1 MTEPKQADQA
11 RAAVRTAALGLLAR
25 REHSKLELEQ
35 KLNRRGF
42 STVLIDSELEKL
54 TEQELLS
61 EQRFAEQ
68 FTASRIRKNQGPM
81 KILAELGRRGIDRHT
96 ANRVLGDATAD
107 WPAMAAQVICGM
119 GLDLDA
125 EKREVQQTI
134 YRRLHNRGYRHDHI
148 KQALRLL

>member
-1 MTEPKQADQA
+1 MSEPKQADQA

-25 REHSKLELEQ
+25 REHSQQEIKQ
-35 KLNRRGF
+35 KLIRRGF
-42 STVLIDSELEKL
+42 DEHLIGLVLVKL
-54 TEQELLS
+54 ADQDLLS

-68 FTASRIRKNQGPM
+68 FAASRIRRKQGPM

-96 ANRVLGDATAD
+96 ANQVLGDVTAD
-107 WPAMAAQVICGM
+107 WPAMAAQVISGM

>member
-1 MTEPKQADQA
+1 MSKTDRDEQT
-11 RAAVRTAALGLLAR
+11 RAAVRNAALGLLAR

-42 STVLIDSELEKL
+42 SNVLIDSELEKL

-96 ANRVLGDATAD
+96 ANRVLADSTAD
-107 WPAMAAQVICGM
+107 WPAMAAKIIAGM
-119 GLDLDA
+119 GLDHDVDRQ
-125 EKREVQQTI
+125 KVRQTI
-134 YRRLHNRGYRHDHI
+134 YRRLHSRGYAHDHI